1 MSDRDPGFQQ
11 RTAVALG
18 AGVVERLPREC
29 ARLGAQR
36 PVVLIDA
43 ALADGPISARV
54 KALLPDAPLVTPSP
68 GEPSYRS
75 VDDCTTAVLHN
86 NVDGVVAV
94 GGGSTIDT
102 AKLLRGVH
110 ASDRPVPELPERFER
125 KLMPL
130 IAIPTTAGTG
140 AELGAGA
147 VVTDSSTGTKTLVR
161 RQELAADVALADGDM
176 TLSLP
181 SNLTAYTGCD
191 AFAQAFLAFVP
202 AGEHSISGQ
211 LALEAMR
218 TIHRTLPCVVE
229 RGDDRELRATMM
241 RGSVLGAMAMFN
253 APPEYGAEHL
263 FAEAVGGRLRVHHGH
278 LVAAYLPATA
288 ELNQT
293 ALAPEFAAVAR
304 ALGIADDSADDTEAV
319 DTLIAALQT
328 FVARVGVQPLR
339 AAASEYPLDELV
351 DLCLKSD
358 AAPLNPVPL
367 DRANVANVLRSG
379 YRGGDWCL
387 RPASDHAG

>member
-1 MSDRDPGFQQ
+1 
-11 RTAVALG
+11 
-18 AGVVERLPREC
+18 
-29 ARLGAQR
+29 
-36 PVVLIDA
+36 VLIDG
-43 ALADGPISARV
+43 ALVDGPVGTRV
-54 KALLPDAPLVTPSP
+54 STMLPNAPMITPPP

-75 VDDCTTAVLHN
+75 IEDCATDVLRN

-110 ASDRPVPELPERFER
+110 ASDRGVPDLPDHFDQ
-125 KLMPL
+125 KIMPF

-147 VVTDSSTGTKTLVR
+147 VVTDPSTGSKTLVR

-181 SNLTAYTGCD
+181 PSLTAYTGCD

-202 AGEHSISGQ
+202 AGEHSVSGQ
-211 LALEAMR
+211 LALEAVR

-229 RGDDRELRATMM
+229 NGDDRELRAIMM

-278 LVAAYLPATA
+278 LVAAYLPGTA
-288 ELNQT
+288 ELNKE
-293 ALAPEFAAVAR
+293 ALVAEFAGVAR
-304 ALGIADDSADDTEAV
+304 ALSVAENDADDVAAADRLISA
-319 DTLIAALQT
+319 LRT
-328 FVARVGVQPLR
+328 FVGRLGVQPLS
-339 AAASEYPLDELV
+339 AAVSEYPLDELI
-351 DLCLKSD
+351 DLCLASD
-358 AAPLNPVPL
+358 AAGLNPVRL
-367 DRANVANVLRSG
+367 DRNNVASVLCSG
-379 YRGGDWCL
+379 YRGDDWAVHS
-387 RPASDHAG
+387 ASNHVG